1 MGGCLSISLSS
12 SPRVVKMENTL
23 ASASSEEEIT
33 SHHDVSSS
41 RGNININTSN
51 SSANSIPVFVA
62 RETRDDSLTTSTQ
75 HPGTRDDSTTPTQPQ
90 PHHPVMDER
99 SQETLRRVQ
108 QNDDTLTTLR
118 INTLGTEEDGKFTA
132 SGVDGAYSQLG
143 TSIGSNTHLKKLII
157 HIDND
162 MQLSSEDDEDF
173 FTGLIRNT
181 SIHEFALN
189 CFPHNRINDVGCE
202 MLMSYQKR
210 SSNHHHLTSLCIWS
224 CDLSN
229 GGDQVVATTLRSCK
243 HLREVILVDN
253 NMTDDQLVPM
263 VEAVRGH
270 RHLIK
275 ILLGSNRIGNTG
287 CSTLAR
293 LLRDP
298 VCKLRILG
306 LMRNAFDNIGATTL
320 INSLAN
326 NTMSKLRELH
336 LAGNRIDPSLTDVL
350 SKLLCDTSSINSIH
364 SSNHTLQAM
373 SWDQRTVQQLLV
385 SVVPLLQLNNGTN
398 KNHVA
403 IKKILKYQPDID
415 MSPLFDW
422 NMEGDGERDL
432 KALPYVLSWFDRAEE
447 AVADDEEGGESYNI
461 GARRLSSMYQ
471 FAKAM
476 PLMFVSSMGNN
487 LAIDLCLYNME
498 RSRYDFQRMLARLE

>member
-12 SPRVVKMENTL
+12 SPRVVKMEKTL

-51 SSANSIPVFVA
+51 SSANSIPVVEA
-62 RETRDDSLTTSTQ
+62 RETRDDSLTTSAQQ
-75 HPGTRDDSTTPTQPQ
+75 HHDTRDDSTTPTQPQ

-263 VEAVRGH
+263 VEAVRQH

-326 NTMSKLRELH
+326 NSKLRELH

-398 KNHVA
+398 K
-403 IKKILKYQPDID
+403 IMLQ
-415 MSPLFDW
+415 S
-422 NMEGDGERDL
+422 
-432 KALPYVLSWFDRAEE
+432 
-447 AVADDEEGGESYNI
+447 
-461 GARRLSSMYQ
+461 RRY
-471 FAKAM
+471 
-476 PLMFVSSMGNN
+476 
-487 LAIDLCLYNME
+487 
-498 RSRYDFQRMLARLE
+498 